1 MSTETDGPRRAR
13 SGTSERARRTNAAQG
28 PTRVARRPPSVDLSP
43 RPLNRGP
50 WDRLSPSPWI
60 ALGFA
65 VVLVALGWTLTGI
78 VDAMNYGGSRDWLL
92 RSGLEPSA
100 VWIQMFTE
108 ASLVEWTQWVLLALF
123 TVAAGVLGGALSI
136 RGTRRGAGFWKLMSL
151 AGGLMLIE
159 DAGNIR
165 HEIVE
170 VLTQFQV
177 PSVGFVQTNVA
188 IEAMVFAL
196 IGLVPLYA
204 VVRYGGALRGR
215 WPALGLL
222 AAGVVAY
229 GTAVGASASRYINA
243 SYEQVGAW
251 VREQVF
257 ADRLLIPDYEAWTPE
272 VFDFLLMDY
281 LVEESIELLGVGL
294 LLASV
299 LAYARTIERT

>member
-1 MSTETDGPRRAR
+1 MDLS
-13 SGTSERARRTNAAQG
+13 
-28 PTRVARRPPSVDLSP
+28 RRPF
-43 RPLNRGP
+43 NRGP

-65 VVLVALGWTLTGI
+65 VFVVALGWALTGI

-92 RSGLEPSA
+92 RSDLEPSA

-123 TVAAGVLGGALSI
+123 TVAAGIVGGALSMK
-136 RGTRRGAGFWKLMSL
+136 GMRRGAGFWKLMSF
-151 AGGLMLIE
+151 AGGLMVIE

-165 HEIVE
+165 HAIVE
-170 VLTQFQV
+170 VLTQFRV
-177 PSVGFVQTNVA
+177 PTVGFVGTNVL
-188 IEAMVFAL
+188 IEAIVFAL

-204 VVRYGGALRGR
+204 VVRYGGVLRGR
-215 WPALGLL
+215 GPVLGLL

-229 GTAVGASASRYINA
+229 GVAVGASATRYVNA
-243 SYEQVGAW
+243 SYEQAGAW
-251 VREQVF
+251 VRETIF
-257 ADRLLIPDYEAWTPE
+257 ADRLVIPDYNSWDPQ
-272 VFDFLLMDY
+272 VFDFFLMDY